1 MCRALT
7 VLCVAEDGDALRALK
22 LASVA
27 AEWELAPGATDVR
40 SALDQLDAMR
50 PQFLVAFG
58 SFGELLAVVRE
69 RFPAMVIVTDRDA
82 PGATAVATSLEEVRG
97 LLKGGPRPGGPV
109 RSGA

>member
-1 MCRALT
+1 
-7 VLCVAEDGDALRALK
+7 VAEDDEALRDLK

-27 AEWELAPGATDVR
+27 AEWELAPGATAAR
-40 SALDQLDAMR
+40 SALDQLDATR
-50 PQFLVAFG
+50 PQFLVVFG
-58 SFGELLAVVRE
+58 SFEGLVEIVRE
-69 RFPAMVIVTDRDA
+69 RFPGIVIVTDRDT